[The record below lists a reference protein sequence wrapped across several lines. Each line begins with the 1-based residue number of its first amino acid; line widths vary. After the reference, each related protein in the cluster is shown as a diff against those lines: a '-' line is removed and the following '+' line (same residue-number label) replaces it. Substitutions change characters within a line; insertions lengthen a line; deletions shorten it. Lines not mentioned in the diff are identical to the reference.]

1 MPLTRKVLKTEAIVL
16 RHFPLGE
23 ADYILALYSRQ
34 LGKINAV
41 AKGARRVKSKM
52 GGHVEPLMHTSFLLA
67 EGNNDLFTVNQAE
80 LLEGFRP
87 IREDIE
93 RLELALHIAELM
105 EAMTPT
111 YQENEP
117 LFHLLRDSLTTLSDG
132 DHSSL
137 MTYFRLHLLELS
149 GFCPEL
155 YLCVECNSKIQ
166 PTAHKFSPDRGGT
179 LCILCRPSRASIL
192 PLSLNSLKVLRFL
205 LKSKLKDIYRLQVES
220 TDIMELDR
228 IMSRLLEHVI
238 GREIKTYRFLP
249 MNANDSG
256 HP

>member
-1 MPLTRKVLKTEAIVL
+1 MTLTRKFLKTDAIVL

-23 ADYILALYSRQ
+23 ADYILTLYSRQ
-34 LGKINAV
+34 LGRINAV

-87 IREDIE
+87 IREDILK
-93 RLELALHIAELM
+93 LELALHIAELM
-105 EAMTPT
+105 ESITPT
-111 YQENEP
+111 HQENES
-117 LFHLLRDSLTTLSDG
+117 LFYLLRDSLTTLSDG
-132 DHSSL
+132 NHSSFI
-137 MTYFRLHLLELS
+137 TYFRLHLLEMS

-155 YLCVECNSKIQ
+155 YLCVECNSIIQ
-166 PTAHKFSPDRGGT
+166 PKAHKFSPDRGGT
-179 LCILCRPSRASIL
+179 LCPLCKPPSASIL
-192 PLSLNSLKVLRFL
+192 PMSLNSLKILRFL
-205 LKSKLKDIYRLQVES
+205 LKSKLRDIYQLRVES

-249 MNANDSG
+249 VNYND
-256 HP
+256 